1 MVGGGEAM
9 SLKKEKKIVELPYKL
24 LLPYQ
29 GKLYRGAKELRGS
42 LMYVE
47 GVSGVGYEEVARIIG
62 MDGRERLGR
71 VLDVSSKG
79 AVIQVLGDEEG
90 LQTDC
95 LIQFTGTTFKIPVSD
110 EVLGRM
116 FNGRFEPIDGL
127 PPITTGEKREI
138 TGSPI
143 NPVAREYPHD
153 FIQTGISAIDGMLS
167 LVRGQ
172 KLPIFS
178 ISGLPHNMIAAQIAR
193 QATVRGKEEEFAV
206 VFAGIGLRS
215 SEAEFFIK
223 EFRESGA
230 IERSVVI
237 LNLAEDPAVE
247 RLMTP
252 RIALTIAEYLAFDL
266 EMHVLVILTD
276 MTNYCEALRE
286 MSAARGEVPGRLGY
300 PGYMYSDLAT
310 IYERA
315 GIIKGKKGSI
325 TLMPILTMPGGDLR
339 HPIPDLTG
347 YITEGQI
354 ILSKELHAKGIY
366 PPINVLPS
374 LSRLMKAGVGP
385 GKTREDH
392 KYVSDQL
399 YDAYS
404 RGVKARDLARVVGE
418 VGLSSRMRRFLK
430 FADEFENRYVKQGVR
445 ENRSIEETLDIA
457 WEVLSLLPEEELV
470 RIPKHIISKYHPEH
484 RG

>member
-1 MVGGGEAM
+1 MEVGEVY
-9 SLKKEKKIVELPYKL
+9 SLVKDFHGRV
-24 LLPYQ
+24 
-29 GKLYRGAKELRGS
+29 YRGVREIHGN
-42 LMYVE
+42 LMFID
-47 GVSGVGYEEVARIIG
+47 GVSGIGYDEVVRIVGS
-62 MDGRERLGR
+62 DGKIRYGR
-71 VLDVSSKG
+71 VLETAEG
-79 AVIQVLGDEEG
+79 RAVIQVLGEKEG

-95 LIQFTGTTFKIPVSD
+95 LVQFTGTTFKIPVSED
-110 EVLGRM
+110 VLGRM

-127 PPITTGEKREI
+127 PPIVSGERREI
-138 TGSPI
+138 TGAPI
-143 NPVAREYPHD
+143 NPVAREHPHD

-178 ISGLPHNMIAAQIAR
+178 ISGLPHNIIAAQIAR

-215 SEAEFFIK
+215 AEAEYFIR
-223 EFRESGA
+223 ELRESGA
-230 IERSVVI
+230 IERSVAI
-237 LNLAEDPAVE
+237 LNLADDPAVE

-252 RIALTIAEYLAFDL
+252 RIALTVAEYLAFDL
-266 EMHVLVILTD
+266 GMHVLVLLTD

-286 MSAARGEVPGRLGY
+286 VSAARREIPGRMGY
-300 PGYMYSDLAT
+300 PGYMYSDLAS

-315 GIIKGKKGSI
+315 GIIKGKPGSI
-325 TLMPILTMPGGDLR
+325 TLLAILTMPGGDLR

-354 ILSKELHAKGIY
+354 ILSQELYAKGIY

-385 GKTREDH
+385 GRTREDH

-404 RGVKARDLARVVGE
+404 RGMRARDLAKIVGE
-418 VGLSSRMRRFLK
+418 AGLSERMRRFLK
-430 FADEFENRYVKQGVR
+430 FADKFEEVFLSQDPY
-445 ENRSIEETLDIA
+445 ENRSVEETLDRG
-457 WEVLSLLPEEELV
+457 WEALSVLPKEELV
-470 RIPKHIISKYHPEH
+470 RIPEDLIKKYY
-484 RG
+484 RRAG

>member
-1 MVGGGEAM
+1 MEVGEVY
-9 SLKKEKKIVELPYKL
+9 SLVKDFHGRV
-24 LLPYQ
+24 
-29 GKLYRGAKELRGS
+29 YRGVREIHGN
-42 LMYVE
+42 LMFID
-47 GVSGVGYEEVARIIG
+47 GVSGIGYDEVVRIVGS
-62 MDGRERLGR
+62 DGKIRYGR
-71 VLDVSSKG
+71 VLETAEG
-79 AVIQVLGDEEG
+79 RAVIQVLGEKEG

-95 LIQFTGTTFKIPVSD
+95 LVQFTGTTFKIPVSED
-110 EVLGRM
+110 VLGRM

-127 PPITTGEKREI
+127 PPIVSGERREI
-138 TGSPI
+138 TGAPI
-143 NPVAREYPHD
+143 NPVAREHPHD

-178 ISGLPHNMIAAQIAR
+178 ISGLPHNIIAAQIAR

-215 SEAEFFIK
+215 AEAEYFIR
-223 EFRESGA
+223 ELRESGA
-230 IERSVVI
+230 IERSVAI
-237 LNLAEDPAVE
+237 LNLADDPAVE

-252 RIALTIAEYLAFDL
+252 RIALTVAEYLAFDL
-266 EMHVLVILTD
+266 GMHVLVLLTD

-286 MSAARGEVPGRLGY
+286 VSAARREIPGRMGY
-300 PGYMYSDLAT
+300 PGYMYSDLAS

-315 GIIKGKKGSI
+315 GIIKGKPGSI
-325 TLMPILTMPGGDLR
+325 TLLAILTMPGGDLR

-354 ILSKELHAKGIY
+354 ILSQELYAKGIY

-385 GKTREDH
+385 GRTREDH

-404 RGVKARDLARVVGE
+404 RGMRARDLAKIVGE
-418 VGLSSRMRRFLK
+418 AGLSERMRRFLK
-430 FADEFENRYVKQGVR
+430 FADKFEEVFLSQDPY
-445 ENRSIEETLDIA
+445 ENRSVEETLDRG
-457 WEVLSLLPEEELV
+457 WEVLSVLPEEELV
-470 RIPKHIISKYHPEH
+470 RIPEDLIKKYY
-484 RG
+484 RRAG

>member
-1 MVGGGEAM
+1 LSSEGLLTPLISEFYGKVYRGVKEIRGNLMFLEGVGDVGYDEVVRIM
-9 SLKKEKKIVELPYKL
+9 SGD
-24 LLPYQ
+24 
-29 GKLYRGAKELRGS
+29 GKLRY
-42 LMYVE
+42 
-47 GVSGVGYEEVARIIG
+47 
-62 MDGRERLGR
+62 GR
-71 VLDVSSKG
+71 VLEAG
-79 AVIQVLGDEEG
+79 EGYAVVQVLGEKEG

-95 LIQFTGTTFKIPVSD
+95 LVQFTGTTFKIPVSED
-110 EVLGRM
+110 VLGRM

-127 PPITTGEKREI
+127 PPVISGERREI
-138 TGSPI
+138 TGAPI

-178 ISGLPHNMIAAQIAR
+178 VSGLPHNTIAAQIAR

-215 SEAEFFIK
+215 AEAEYFIRELK
-223 EFRESGA
+223 ESGA
-230 IERSVVI
+230 IERSVAI
-237 LNLAEDPAVE
+237 LNLADDPAVE

-252 RIALTIAEYLAFDL
+252 RIAMTVAEYLAFDL
-266 EMHVLVILTD
+266 DMHVLVILTD

-286 MSAARGEVPGRLGY
+286 ISAARREIPGRMGY
-300 PGYMYSDLAT
+300 PGYMYSDMAS

-325 TLMPILTMPGGDLR
+325 TLLAILTMPGGDLR

-354 ILSKELHAKGIY
+354 ILSQELHAKGIY

-374 LSRLMKAGVGP
+374 LSRLMKSGIGP

-404 RGVKARDLARVVGE
+404 RGMRARDLARIVGE
-418 VGLSSRMRRFLK
+418 AGLSPRMRNFLK
-430 FADEFENRYVKQGVR
+430 FADAFERVFLSQGPYENRDV
-445 ENRSIEETLDIA
+445 EETLDRG
-457 WEVLSLLPEEELV
+457 WEALSVLPKEELV
-470 RIPKHIISKYHPEH
+470 RIPKELIEKYY
-484 RG
+484 RGGS

>member
-1 MVGGGEAM
+1 M
-9 SLKKEKKIVELPYKL
+9 SEGFEGIKYILPF
-24 LLPYQ
+24 Q
-29 GKLYRGAKELRGS
+29 GKLYRGVKEIRGNI
-42 LMYVE
+42 MYVE
-47 GVSGVGYEEVARIIG
+47 GVTGVGYEEVVHIIG
-62 MDGRERLGR
+62 NDGKVRLGR
-71 VLDVSSKG
+71 AIDVSENS
-79 AVIQVLGDEEG
+79 ALVQILGDVEG
-90 LQTDC
+90 LETDC
-95 LIQFTGTTFKIPVSD
+95 YVQFTGTTFKIPVSED
-110 EVLGRM
+110 LLGRI
-116 FNGRFEPIDGL
+116 FNGRFEPLDGL
-127 PPITTGEKREI
+127 PAPLTGERRDI
-138 TGSPI
+138 VGSPI
-143 NPVAREYPHD
+143 NPCAREYPHD

-172 KLPIFS
+172 KLPLFS
-178 ISGLPHNMIAAQIAR
+178 VSGLPHNVLAAQIAR

-215 SEAEFFIK
+215 VEAKYFMRQFE
-223 EFRESGA
+223 ESGA

-237 LNLAEDPAVE
+237 LNLADDPVVE

-286 MSAARGEVPGRLGY
+286 LSAARGEVPGRMGY
-300 PGYMYSDLAT
+300 PGYMYSDLAS

-354 ILSKELHAKGIY
+354 ILSQELHAKGIY

-385 GKTREDH
+385 GKTRDDH
-392 KYVSDQL
+392 RYVSDQL

-404 RGVKARDLARVVGE
+404 RGVKARDLARIVGE
-418 VGLSSRMRRFLK
+418 MGLSARMRNYLK
-430 FADEFENRYVKQGVR
+430 FAEEFESKFLSQGVN
-445 ENRSIEETLDIA
+445 ENRSIEETLDLG
-457 WEVLSLLPEEELV
+457 WEVLSILPEEELV
-470 RIPKHIISKYHPEH
+470 RIPRRIIEKYHPAH

>member
-1 MVGGGEAM
+1 M
-9 SLKKEKKIVELPYKL
+9 SETNSLHKL
-24 LLPYQ
+24 LIEYQ
-29 GKLYRGAKELRGS
+29 GKFYRGVKEIKGN
-42 LMYVE
+42 LMVVE
-47 GVSGVGYEEVARIIG
+47 GVKGVGYEEIVRIVG
-62 MDGRERLGR
+62 LDGKERLGR
-71 VLDVSSKG
+71 VLETSSDR
-79 AVIQVLGDEEG
+79 VLVQILGDEEG

-95 LIQFTGTTFKIPVSD
+95 LLQFLGTTFKIPVSED
-110 EVLGRM
+110 VIGRI
-116 FNGRFEPIDGL
+116 FNGRFEPIDSL
-127 PPITTGEKREI
+127 PPVTSGERREI

-143 NPVAREYPHD
+143 NPCAREHPHD

-167 LVRGQ
+167 LIRGQ

-178 ISGLPHNMIAAQIAR
+178 VSGLPHSVIAAQVVR

-206 VFAGIGLRS
+206 IFAGVGLRS
-215 SEAEFFIK
+215 VEAEYFIK

-230 IERSVVI
+230 LERSVVI
-237 LNLAEDPAVE
+237 VNLADDPAVE

-252 RIALTIAEYLAFDL
+252 RIAMTIAEYLAFDL
-266 EMHVLVILTD
+266 EMHVLVVLSD
-276 MTNYCEALRE
+276 MSNYCEALRE
-286 MSAARGEVPGRLGY
+286 ISTARGEVPGRMGY
-300 PGYMYSDLAT
+300 PGYMYSDLAS

-347 YITEGQI
+347 YITEGQV
-354 ILSKELHAKGIY
+354 ILSQELYAKGIY

-374 LSRLMKAGVGP
+374 LSRLMKAGIGP
-385 GKTREDH
+385 GRTREDH

-404 RGVKARDLARVVGE
+404 KGVKARDLAKIVGE
-418 VGLSSRMRRFLK
+418 VGLSARMKNYLK
-430 FADEFENRYVKQGVR
+430 FANEFESKFLSQGIY

-470 RIPKHIISKYHPEH
+470 RVPKRILKKYY
-484 RG
+484 RGYSS